1 MYPKTILIS
10 RQHLWNYGRT
20 VTKTAIV
27 FSSSRAE
34 GDTSK
39 IVQYLVGQSTA
50 TLFDL
55 SQYCISYYDYDHRNR
70 DDDFLPLM
78 SELIEFEHIVFATPM
93 YWYAMCAQMK
103 VFIDRLS
110 DLLTIDKSLGRG
122 LKGKSCSLVST
133 GYDLVAPDC
142 LWQPF
147 DLTAK
152 YLHMQYKGMLY
163 CSCPKSFDI
172 QEHKLSIDNYISN
185 TL

>member
-1 MYPKTILIS
+1 VQNK
-10 RQHLWNYGRT
+10 
-20 VTKTAIV
+20 AIV
-27 FSSSRAE
+27 FSSSRAQ
-34 GDTSK
+34 GDTSQ
-39 IVQYLVGQSTA
+39 IVQYLRNQSAA

-55 SQYCISYYDYDHRNR
+55 SQYSISFYDYDHRNR

-78 SELIEFEHIVFATPM
+78 SKLIEFEHIVFATPM
-93 YWYAMCAQMK
+93 YWYAMSAQMK

-110 DLLTIDKSLGRG
+110 DLLTIDKALGRK

-133 GYDLVAPDC
+133 GYDLVAPSC

-163 CSCPKSFDI
+163 CSCPKGFDI
-172 QEHKLSIDNYISN
+172 QDHKLSIDKFISN
-185 TL
+185 IL